1 MIERQLLVQSF
12 TNRLAFEMG
21 QNVVALAKQKNL
33 AIGVAVARL
42 NHTVFLYLDDGMP
55 ADKHN
60 WLRRKSNVAKHFE
73 ESSLAVKR
81 DLAEKDMSLDGTFGL
96 DEKDFTN
103 SGGSIPIV
111 AAATGLV
118 GTITVTG
125 LPDVDDHQLIV
136 DALSGEF
143 TFTR

>member
-1 MIERQLLVQSF
+1 MIERQLLVESF

-96 DEKDFTN
+96 DEKDFTA